1 MANNALLSSIGFTL
15 AAYSIYVEHKIE
27 HDDGEDFDALCDIE
41 AINAS
46 CSAVFSLPEGKM
58 MSFFGLVPEGHPLD
72 VPNGVLGVIFYV
84 YTFIRHFL
92 GTKTRRTT

>member
-27 HDDGEDFDALCDIE
+27 DDGEDFDALCDIE

-46 CSAVFSLPEGKM
+46 CSLPE
-58 MSFFGLVPEGHPLD
+58 
-72 VPNGVLGVIFYV
+72 
-84 YTFIRHFL
+84 
-92 GTKTRRTT
+92 